1 MPIKL
6 QFPPVF
12 PLSPQKRK
20 RRKHSNLLLL
30 LNPLAIT
37 QHPCKAKSGHLRLPL
52 SSHPRLTKSCGAAVE
67 RFSLDPPVL
76 KLCCS
81 VGKQQLGLYKI
92 I

>member
-1 MPIKL
+1 MPVKL

-37 QHPCKAKSGHLRLPL
+37 HIHAKPKVVILDSL
-52 SSHPRLTKSCGAAVE
+52 SPPTLVSP
-67 RFSLDPPVL
+67 SLVGLLL
-76 KLCCS
+76 KDS
-81 VGKQQLGLYKI
+81 V
-92 I
+92 